1 MLRPFIS
8 VIVPIYNRAY
18 CIERCLKSV
27 EICLETGS
35 FEVVLVDDGS
45 KDTSVDVVKSF
56 MKEKTEYRLIRLSN
70 NMGVNNARNEAIAA
84 AKGDWLLFLDS
95 DDELCINS
103 VDMKNSII
111 NLQDYDLISFRCK
124 NSSGKILGPN
134 TNEPIKLS
142 YEDFLSGQKSF
153 ETLDLIKRTDNS
165 KNYFENSVNGFEGIG
180 WARLLKL
187 NKKLIIL
194 PSVGRLY
201 HSDAHNQLMKLSL
214 LKKSSDMARGYKIFL
229 RENFK
234 GLSFKYKVTCF
245 IKFLCYSILSKFVS
259 S

>member
-1 MLRPFIS
+1 MLRPFFT
-8 VIVPIYNRAY
+8 VIIPIFNRAY

-27 EICLETGS
+27 EMCLETGS

-45 KDTSVDVVKSF
+45 KDNSVDIVKSF
-56 MKEKTEYRLIRLSN
+56 INEKAEYKLIRLSS
-70 NMGVNNARNEAIAA
+70 NMGVNTARNEAIAA
-84 AKGDWLLFLDS
+84 ATGDWLIFLDS

-103 VDMKNSII
+103 VDMKNTITK
-111 NLQDYDLISFRCK
+111 LRGYELISFRCK
-124 NSSGKILGPN
+124 ISSGKVLGPN
-134 TNEPIKLS
+134 TIEPITLS
-142 YEDFLSGQKSF
+142 YQDFLSGQKSF
-153 ETLDLIKRTDNS
+153 ETLDLIKRTNNS

-194 PSVGRLY
+194 PSVGRHY
-201 HSDAHNQLMKLSL
+201 HSDANNQLMKLSL
-214 LKKSSDMARGYKIFL
+214 LKKSSNMARGYKIFL

-245 IKFLCYSILSKFVS
+245 IKFLCYSLLSKFVS